1 MLLHHHNPF
10 HAMESCLQLNGI
22 SLTPSLLLHT
32 LICLRHSSKIALSL
46 FHYSLSLP
54 SSPATSAAYNLMID
68 ILAKVHQFDV
78 CWQLTIQM
86 WQQNDE
92 DSDSQPNFTT
102 FSVLIRRQIAAGFT
116 RQAIRAFDDMQGFI
130 GSVDSGHFYF
140 LLDTSCS
147 TPAITTGTMDF
158 ITSSG
163 LITPIDATP
172 TPLFVVPYAAPM
184 LATTNYTSAT
194 ADPRLILIDLQ

>member
-22 SLTPSLLLHT
+22 SLTPSLLHQT
-32 LICLRHSSKIALSL
+32 LIRLRHSSKIALSL

-78 CWQLTIQM
+78 CWQLIIQM
-86 WQQNDE
+86 GQQNDE

-102 FSVLIRRQIAAGFT
+102 FSVLIRRLIADRIHPPSDSRVRRYARVHWVDGF
-116 RQAIRAFDDMQGFI
+116 DP
-130 GSVDSGHFYF
+130 F
-140 LLDTSCS
+140 LL
-147 TPAITTGTMDF
+147 PARHQ
-158 ITSSG
+158 
-163 LITPIDATP
+163 P
-172 TPLFVVPYAAPM
+172 
-184 LATTNYTSAT
+184 
-194 ADPRLILIDLQ
+194 

>member
-22 SLTPSLLLHT
+22 SLTPSLLHQT

-54 SSPATSAAYNLMID
+54 SSPPTSAAYNLMID
-68 ILAKVHQFDV
+68 IHAQVHQFDV
-78 CWQLTIQM
+78 CCQLIIQM
-86 WQQNDE
+86 GQQNDE

-102 FSVLIRRQIAAGFT
+102 FSILIRRLIAARFT

-130 GSVDSGHFYF
+130 GSVDSTHFCF
-140 LLDTSCS
+140 LLDTSHKPLEQWISSPARASSPSS
-147 TPAITTGTMDF
+147 TP
-158 ITSSG
+158 
-163 LITPIDATP
+163 LQ
-172 TPLFVVPYAAPM
+172 
-184 LATTNYTSAT
+184 
-194 ADPRLILIDLQ
+194 PRSPPCHMQLPCLQQ